1 MNVQNQPPLPRAPH
15 PRPALTQLVPPFA
28 ARPTADRVW
37 LVAAHGGAG
46 CTTIRMSA
54 RDRYADAGRGLP
66 VSADPRL
73 PSRVVLCAMCTG
85 RGLEALRALLA
96 DWNAGLFGQ
105 TILMG
110 VAVTMPLPK
119 TPRELRRAR
128 FWSAPPRPRCG
139 GCPSSADSTS
149 TAFPK
154 RIRARTPRCSR
165 TSKRLAERHEKLVDA
180 VHRRGAGDVRP
191 WKAHQQRTSK
201 EK

>member
-37 LVAAHGGAG
+37 RGGGAWGERG

-110 VAVTMPLPK
+110 VAVHHAVAEDAAGAAQGRAPGRSAAPALWRLPFIRGLDLDGFPE
-119 TPRELRRAR
+119 TYPRAYAR
-128 FWSAPPRPRCG
+128 MLADLEAG
-139 GCPSSADSTS
+139 G
-149 TAFPK
+149 
-154 RIRARTPRCSR
+154 
-165 TSKRLAERHEKLVDA
+165 
-180 VHRRGAGDVRP
+180 
-191 WKAHQQRTSK
+191 KA
-201 EK
+201 

>member
-15 PRPALTQLVPPFA
+15 PRPALTQLVHPFA

-54 RDRYADAGRGLP
+54 RDRYADA
-66 VSADPRL
+66 
-73 PSRVVLCAMCTG
+73 G

-119 TPRELRRAR
+119 TPRELRKGALLVGSAAPALWRLPFIRGLDLDGFPEAYPRAYAR
-128 FWSAPPRPRCG
+128 MLADLEAG
-139 GCPSSADSTS
+139 G
-149 TAFPK
+149 
-154 RIRARTPRCSR
+154 
-165 TSKRLAERHEKLVDA
+165 
-180 VHRRGAGDVRP
+180 
-191 WKAHQQRTSK
+191 KA
-201 EK
+201 

>member
-46 CTTIRMSA
+46 CTTIR
-54 RDRYADAGRGLP
+54 
-66 VSADPRL
+66 
-73 PSRVVLCAMCTG
+73 VVLCAMCTG

-119 TPRELRRAR
+119 TPRELRKGALLVGSAAPALWRLPFIRGLDLDGFPETYPRAYAR
-128 FWSAPPRPRCG
+128 MLADLEAG
-139 GCPSSADSTS
+139 G
-149 TAFPK
+149 
-154 RIRARTPRCSR
+154 
-165 TSKRLAERHEKLVDA
+165 
-180 VHRRGAGDVRP
+180 
-191 WKAHQQRTSK
+191 KA
-201 EK
+201 

>member
-96 DWNAGLFGQ
+96 DWNAGLFGR
-105 TILMG
+105 TVLMG
-110 VAVTMPLPK
+110 VAVTMDWLQ
-119 TPRELRRAR
+119 
-128 FWSAPPRPRCG
+128 C
-139 GCPSSADSTS
+139 
-149 TAFPK
+149 
-154 RIRARTPRCSR
+154 IRQSDEGRMT
-165 TSKRLAERHEKLVDA
+165 
-180 VHRRGAGDVRP
+180 
-191 WKAHQQRTSK
+191 
-201 EK
+201 

>member
-1 MNVQNQPPLPRAPH
+1 
-15 PRPALTQLVPPFA
+15 
-28 ARPTADRVW
+28 
-37 LVAAHGGAG
+37 
-46 CTTIRMSA
+46 
-54 RDRYADAGRGLP
+54 
-66 VSADPRL
+66 
-73 PSRVVLCAMCTG
+73 MCTG

-119 TPRELRRAR
+119 TPRELRKGALLVGSAARAVEAALHPR
-128 FWSAPPRPRCG
+128 TRPRRL
-139 GCPSSADSTS
+139 SRNVSARVRQD
-149 TAFPK
+149 AQG
-154 RIRARTPRCSR
+154 PRSGWR
-165 TSKRLAERHEKLVDA
+165 NGMRKLVDA

>member
-66 VSADPRL
+66 VSADPRV

-119 TPRELRRAR
+119 TPRELRKGALLVGSDAPALWRLPFIRGLDLDGFPETYPRAYAR
-128 FWSAPPRPRCG
+128 MLADLEAG
-139 GCPSSADSTS
+139 G
-149 TAFPK
+149 
-154 RIRARTPRCSR
+154 
-165 TSKRLAERHEKLVDA
+165 
-180 VHRRGAGDVRP
+180 
-191 WKAHQQRTSK
+191 KA
-201 EK
+201 

>member
-85 RGLEALRALLA
+85 RCL
-96 DWNAGLFGQ
+96 
-105 TILMG
+105 
-110 VAVTMPLPK
+110 
-119 TPRELRRAR
+119 
-128 FWSAPPRPRCG
+128 
-139 GCPSSADSTS
+139 
-149 TAFPK
+149 
-154 RIRARTPRCSR
+154 
-165 TSKRLAERHEKLVDA
+165 
-180 VHRRGAGDVRP
+180 
-191 WKAHQQRTSK
+191 
-201 EK
+201 

>member
-66 VSADPRL
+66 VSA
-73 PSRVVLCAMCTG
+73 
-85 RGLEALRALLA
+85 LLA

-119 TPRELRRAR
+119 TPRELRKGALLVGSAAPALWRLPFIRGLDLDGFPETYPRAY
-128 FWSAPPRPRCG
+128 AKMLKDLEAAG
-139 GCPSSADSTS
+139 G
-149 TAFPK
+149 TA
-154 RIRARTPRCSR
+154 
-165 TSKRLAERHEKLVDA
+165 
-180 VHRRGAGDVRP
+180 
-191 WKAHQQRTSK
+191 
-201 EK
+201 

>member
-54 RDRYADAGRGLP
+54 RDRYADAGRGL
-66 VSADPRL
+66 
-73 PSRVVLCAMCTG
+73 
-85 RGLEALRALLA
+85 EALRALLA

-119 TPRELRRAR
+119 TPRELRKGALLVGSAAPALWRLPFIRGLDLDGFPETYPRAYAR
-128 FWSAPPRPRCG
+128 MLADLEAG
-139 GCPSSADSTS
+139 G
-149 TAFPK
+149 
-154 RIRARTPRCSR
+154 
-165 TSKRLAERHEKLVDA
+165 
-180 VHRRGAGDVRP
+180 
-191 WKAHQQRTSK
+191 KA
-201 EK
+201 